1 MESEFPLGHEK
12 EFSQHL
18 LYRFFCNHLY
28 LGQWELANACIQQL
42 HSGSV
47 SIQDVLQDVARYPY
61 NRCLSSSISPS
72 NLSWLCVQE
81 LEKICQNEEQTEKS
95 STCRLIRDEVEL
107 SLLLAECGHGASD
120 AVLKEIFLYY
130 KWIHSQSTG
139 SQRQALTLS
148 TQLLTFIQA
157 IIESDPVVGHALV
170 CAICVQPS
178 QPTNNKLL
186 QSVYV
191 NVLNSLI
198 DNLYDGEKDEMDG
211 NAKCISDKIYTILS
225 LFDPYSYCQDAM
237 SLSISQLFNKILVH
251 CRRDEKWLKRG
262 VVLSCLLGRSDG
274 YLVEEFCKISFDLDT
289 KWTLTSHQTCVD
301 LTEDQKSLLQVAAME
316 KEEERWKMFL
326 LICIRKQRHL
336 LETAVETGLTLI
348 KCRLFD
354 KLKSFF
360 STMDLNPLKPL
371 VLLLGWNYCRNS
383 SDAKELLD
391 ALWNEKMYCPH
402 PAISKGCS
410 KLAYH
415 IDLIHW
421 CLEKTRPVISARS
434 VGGQGPQHQRAMDLF
449 QRLENYSVLY
459 VLYQSTRLAS
469 LDQHE
474 VLNLLHKIPLQS
486 EAENSTASGGRKVK
500 SVRFQLDNDT
510 LTDVDAD
517 EDISLDQ
524 RKDVAI
530 FMAFC
535 ALKNVMDAISFCGD
549 YNETALMNPVRQTCK
564 MRISDGTTSNSSS
577 ESDEVFITKKDM
589 KVHGDGMAVH
599 HENDSKMK
607 KNIDGSFQKL
617 YKEFVTDRLQCA
629 KEFLAKLQPL
639 PYRVEILENI
649 FSLLFVT
656 HEDIQELSV
665 LSEYNSGEEHEAED
679 KTQHTSL
686 TSETSTLSPVEEDM
700 MAGVHTESTNQS
712 KDISTA
718 YDEPFE
724 RKALTIEEANLTSV
738 THKLEKIQDKI
749 KSLQDGSDTD
759 QKVASDYL
767 SSVSTGS
774 SSSWTKFGFLVNEYL
789 VRDILSMLKECL
801 VDLSSAKY
809 QLLGKKGSSEKLQ
822 TSQELS
828 EGKKKV
834 QINCSIEEPLTK
846 LIKSS
851 VTKEASQKRLATLTQ
866 YIHEAQWR
874 YQMVVHEEIPKLPG
888 EVLLQQVTSSGDQSD
903 EEVEIAILD
912 KSSRRRQKRFGRQSY
927 SDIPSNVQ
935 ESDSSQ
941 QGSVSRRRR
950 SRVRTFS
957 GQSRSSSHLRNSGVI
972 ASMLSSPITLLNL
985 AIRRGNHQQAT
996 QVIKLFK
1003 LENHTETIEV
1013 YFSQAY
1019 SKAFKNV
1026 QSLTDAEQSSLPSL
1040 TPGRL
1045 SMKSLAN
1052 VAAASIA
1059 TVSITTIVDD
1069 LLSFNM
1075 IPQMPKIETDK
1086 SIPVQISQNLEPG
1099 NIPMMILLDLACAA
1113 GKTWKVCNHLMDNIK
1128 SRYSR
1133 NPAVVNTS
1141 SSSSGETVTVD
1152 QGRRSRSE
1160 IRGFEQV
1167 LSEFEQIV
1175 HLGADESFPGLEQA
1189 SLVKQ
1194 YRKSLRHFL
1203 TQASLPLTAEKYKN
1217 YVLFCRSMSKHVDN
1231 VDTSLEES
1239 SKEGSRDDIT
1249 IHHDSSPTRSRSSS
1263 MMQSPLHIAMKQL
1276 IHLVDKDVPGGGI
1289 LSIFNR
1295 SSSGSHARNKNY
1307 LLSLYEHCKE
1317 LAFLVAESEAK
1328 SKETM
1333 VIPTNYFKMLE
1344 EGPMRILGRLMFYK
1358 QMQPAKLEKVAKKL
1372 SLNLTHII
1380 VYSCC
1385 LKIPSKHMPLL
1396 SAVTQQESPPV
1407 INGKVIHNSG
1417 ISSMGPSGGK
1427 NPELYVRN
1435 LLTRLVHLMKDFAG
1449 RSNARG
1455 FFDYTS
1461 AGMMIETS
1469 EYHNIITGT
1478 RIIQDL
1484 DLNLL
1489 KDMDEKRCFFGNLQ
1503 NFMSIHCFLH
1513 HFEMQSRILKT
1524 EADRKKSHTNRLPW
1538 KPYSEMNLLEQM
1550 TWLST
1555 FAYKIGQLGNVSLFD
1570 LKYVINRCGLIPSLE
1585 WEGML
1590 KHGLPQIDLLD
1601 PWFALAP
1608 TPDPCLL
1615 FVTTSCCVSSAP
1627 VQVLV
1632 PELVQE
1638 QLQKAMRDYLQ
1649 ATVSSD
1655 TSNRVVHVPEL
1666 LMWHKCDFS
1675 SELEDDFYKAEN
1687 EGLMHFILSHLSGNK
1702 EKDLMELLHLD
1713 KYHGFSES
1721 IDISGKNELP
1731 FKIEI
1736 VPFDRSFLCSFEF
1749 TSLNPLENEL
1759 KTLRRTYSLPHFAG
1773 NTSGGLSSGHFR
1785 NQEDTTYKMTPLTL
1799 DYIKLDC
1806 PIVATLVS
1814 LISSDEFDDV
1824 QFHLEKGHFEEDD
1837 NDDSEQSR
1845 HRSSSDMSIVDMR
1858 SYRYQKLSDNFPTL
1872 KRHLLNYIV
1881 PIAGTEDPEILR
1893 GGDPILKFVTSN
1905 ITDKFKTIM
1914 LTLHDSIQ
1922 FNTFVTEIVFK
1933 LFVQHKWHEILSI
1946 IDSIPVCVFKE
1957 NPQLQNIHDMVLCS
1971 VILKDAKKGILS
1983 KSKSEQVMGLVHQ
1996 VLSQDQQAR
2005 MLLSVYQSL
2014 HIEHNMDLFEM
2025 CLCQPMTEELQL
2037 ALKTKFEEIKIYY
2050 RITECVKV
2058 VQLQLSLKLSGFITE
2073 EEKRLAK
2080 EKHARLDRFSDW
2092 GQLVEWT
2099 KSDPQELL
2107 DLLLDNGD
2115 FETARSWAKMRE
2127 VENLYLVIEEKHIL
2141 WLLNSKPPNT
2151 TKVFMIFETLKEK
2164 NISACLTIC
2173 KKFLETLRN
2182 QQDVVFVASYVLNQL
2197 ISHLSSQEVDQIRL
2211 TLIGAKMLLCL
2222 PSTMRSEYS
2231 HLVTQP
2237 TLILEQLL
2245 MNMKPDLAS
2254 KAYKMVRSDFSII
2267 QSPTFSFTNEQF
2279 NKLVST
2285 YAVKSLEFT
2294 VVQVVENDR
2303 ERSLSRVSNTSADGE
2318 QSRAGS
2324 PQIQPPNPESIQIRR
2339 RSADFISSSRLLSAS
2354 SGTSPVWKHA
2364 SMDKFV
2370 MPAEPPSKDK
2380 WVPDSSESVCMVCK
2394 QERFSMFNRRHH
2406 CRRCGRVVCA
2416 TCSQKTT
2423 IIKGVSA
2430 RTCDDCYHQM
2440 FSNSEKRGSVADLYH
2455 HLHKDQ
2461 HSGTSLGAR
2470 TMSQQNMPIYE
2481 EHIPSLSEII
2491 HHSKMTWKLQLDQ
2504 EVNESLRDDFYFE
2517 QAPSTSLCTAI
2528 LDLHGNPRECG
2539 QLILKLCDDL
2549 SQLLKPINPGVPN
2562 PEVDYNL
2569 IISMM
2574 KYLLFHAKMKFIK
2587 CGENIGMT
2595 QCDQYQGLV
2604 DLLGLLVSDNY
2615 RDLPSIHELT
2625 KVDSVSRLRDKLI
2638 EDERLSLAMEVS
2650 TKCGL
2655 DPNGVWVAWGMS
2667 CLQSGDFPGAREKFS
2682 RCLRAPKDRNI
2693 CVQGNKV
2700 LSDIVECLETM
2711 PGTGSLEFQLR
2722 MLKHME
2728 SKIQMILADPGS
2740 IKNLIMTPI
2749 SPMDEEASMESLQFQ
2764 ECVYYLRTYGTYLAI
2779 VKFHRK
2785 HGYWM
2790 KAVQYIRDH
2799 KCCIEVFVEGLLK
2812 PSLESGELGK
2822 LMDQMLLLDSS
2833 LESWNHYLTAA
2844 CRYFMKMKLHHVLYD
2859 FQLFMKDFIRA
2870 GMTCFTSFYAE
2881 GAQSYLDLAKRI
2893 QHLFSAQQHMQA
2905 YLDHTQWGN
2914 VKHPLQAGVQA
2925 SQQGLPL
2932 LKEPKTENPVR
2943 LVKSPAEV
2951 RMYIRT
2957 IALQIEVTQFLHAC
2971 LTNTSG
2977 EAASMA
2983 LDYVIH
2989 SRSAKLPTLFSSSP
3003 ARMEI
3008 VIMILLSGSDVELA
3022 FDLGSRIIK
3031 EYKLGAVGIFT
3042 HVAREMAKHQRYDD
3056 IRKLLDCVGSSG
3068 MGDDDTNDEI
3078 VGACVLVLADIPSEA
3093 KETEN
3098 LIKLLKKDSN
3108 KINAYI
3114 LCGKLRSAYL
3124 MAVKGDR
3131 VEDVKRIQGAAQRM
3145 GQTAVVTICTK
3156 WLQQKE
3162 DEKAT

>member
-1 MESEFPLGHEK
+1 MAMFP
-12 EFSQHL
+12 SMMSSRML
-18 LYRFFCNHLY
+18 LDTHIIDVYPLACL
-28 LGQWELANACIQQL
+28 LANC
-42 HSGSV
+42 HGCV
-47 SIQDVLQDVARYPY
+47 YKNWRRFVEMK
-61 NRCLSSSISPS
+61 NR
-72 NLSWLCVQE
+72 
-81 LEKICQNEEQTEKS
+81 KK
-95 STCRLIRDEVEL
+95 RDEVEFC
-107 SLLLAECGHGASD
+107 LLLAECGHGASD
-120 AVLKEIFLYY
+120 TVLKEIYLYY
-130 KWIHSQSTG
+130 KWIHSQS
-139 SQRQALTLS
+139 SDSHRQVLTLS
-148 TQLLTFIQA
+148 TQLLTFIQVVM
-157 IIESDPVVGHALV
+157 ETDPAVGHALV
-170 CAICVQPS
+170 CTICVQPSS

-186 QSVYV
+186 QSVYI
-191 NVLNSLI
+191 NALNSLM
-198 DNLYDGEKDEMDG
+198 DNLYDGEKNEMDG
-211 NAKCISDKIYTILS
+211 NAKKDIIDKIYTILS
-225 LFDPYSYCQDAM
+225 LFDPYSYCLDAM
-237 SLSISQLFNKILVH
+237 SLSVSQLFNKILVH

-262 VVLSCLLGRSDG
+262 LILSCLLGRSDG
-274 YLVEEFCKISFDLDT
+274 YLVEEFCKISFNIDT
-289 KWTLTSHQTCVD
+289 KCTLTSCQTCIV
-301 LTEDQKSLLQVAAME
+301 LTEDQRSLLQVAAME

-326 LICIRKQRHL
+326 LFCIRKQRQL
-336 LETAVETGLTLI
+336 LETAVETGLNLI
-348 KCRLFD
+348 KCGLFD

-360 STMDLNPLKPL
+360 STLELYPLKPL

-391 ALWNEKMYCPH
+391 ALWDEKMYCPH

-415 IDLIHW
+415 IDLIQW
-421 CLEKTRPVISARS
+421 CLEKTKPVMSS
-434 VGGQGPQHQRAMDLF
+434 GSEGQGPQHQRAMDLF

-459 VLYQSTRLAS
+459 VLHQSTRLAS

-474 VLNLLHKIPLQS
+474 VLNLLHKRPLQS
-486 EAENSTASGGRKVK
+486 EAENSTASEKRKIK
-500 SVRFQLDNDT
+500 SVRFQLDNCTLIDLDT
-510 LTDVDAD
+510 D

-524 RKDVAI
+524 RKDVSI
-530 FMAFC
+530 FMGFC
-535 ALKNVMDAISFCGD
+535 AVKNVMDAISFCGD
-549 YNETALMNPVRQTCK
+549 YNENALMNPVRKTRK
-564 MRISDGTTSNSSS
+564 MRISEGTTSNSSS
-577 ESDEVFITKKDM
+577 ESDEVFVTKKHV
-589 KVHGDGMAVH
+589 KIECDGMVTH
-599 HENDSKMK
+599 HENDDKMK
-607 KNIDGSFQKL
+607 KNIEGSFQKL
-617 YKEFVTDRLQCA
+617 YKEFVTDKLQCA

-639 PYRVEILENI
+639 PFRIEILENI

-665 LSEYNSGEEHEAED
+665 LSEYNSGEEHETED
-679 KTQHTSL
+679 KTQHTSVA
-686 TSETSTLSPVEEDM
+686 SETSTLSPAEE
-700 MAGVHTESTNQS
+700 GVIADLHFELTNQAQNQNV
-712 KDISTA
+712 STA

-724 RKALTIEEANLTSV
+724 KKALKIEEANLTSV

-749 KSLQDGSDTD
+749 QSFQDGSDTD
-759 QKVASDYL
+759 QKLVLDYL

-774 SSSWTKFGFLVNEYL
+774 SSSWAKFGFLVNEYL

-809 QLLGKKGSSEKLQ
+809 QLLEKKGGSPEKVQSSK
-822 TSQELS
+822 ELS
-828 EGKKKV
+828 EAKKRV
-834 QINCSIEEPLTK
+834 QINSSIEEPLTL
-846 LIKSS
+846 LIKCS

-888 EVLLQQVTSSGDQSD
+888 EVLLHQVTASGDQSD
-903 EEVEIAILD
+903 EEVEIAFLD
-912 KSSRRRQKRFGRQSY
+912 KSSRRRKKRFGRQSY
-927 SDIPSNVQ
+927 SDTLSNVQ

-941 QGSVSRRRR
+941 QGSVSRRQR
-950 SRVRTFS
+950 SRIRTFS
-957 GQSRSSSHLRNSGVI
+957 GQSRSSSHLRHSGI
-972 ASMLSSPITLLNL
+972 ISSMLSSPIMLLNL
-985 AIRRGNHQQAT
+985 AIRRGNHQQAM

-1003 LENHTETIEV
+1003 LENHAETIEV

-1019 SKAFKNV
+1019 SKALKNV
-1026 QSLTDAEQSSLPSL
+1026 QSLTDAEPSSLPSW

-1069 LLSFNM
+1069 LLSFPM
-1075 IPQMPKIETDK
+1075 LPQMPKMETDK
-1086 SIPVQISQNLEPG
+1086 RIPVQISQNLEPG
-1099 NIPMMILLDLACAA
+1099 SIPMMILTDLACTA
-1113 GKTWKVCNHLMDNIK
+1113 GTTWKVCNHLMDNIK

-1133 NPAVVNTS
+1133 NTAVVN
-1141 SSSSGETVTVD
+1141 SSSSGDTVTVD
-1152 QGRRSRSE
+1152 QGRKSRSE
-1160 IRGFEQV
+1160 IRGLKHV
-1167 LSEFEQIV
+1167 LSEFEQLV
-1175 HLGADESFPGLEQA
+1175 HLGADEPFPGSEQI
-1189 SLVKQ
+1189 SLVQQ
-1194 YRKSLRHFL
+1194 YRKSLQHFL
-1203 TQASLPLTAEKYKN
+1203 TQASLPLTAERCKN
-1217 YVLFCRSMSKHVDN
+1217 YVLFCRSMLKLVGN
-1231 VDTSLEES
+1231 VDISLEEK
-1239 SKEGSRDDIT
+1239 SKEGSRDNIAS
-1249 IHHDSSPTRSRSSS
+1249 HHDNSPTRSRSSS
-1263 MMQSPLHIAMKQL
+1263 VKQNPLHSAMKQL
-1276 IHLVDKDVPGGGI
+1276 IHLVEKDVPAGGI

-1295 SSSGSHARNKNY
+1295 SSSGIHPRNKNY
-1307 LLSLYEHCKE
+1307 LLSLYDHCKE

-1344 EGPMRILGRLMFYK
+1344 EGPIRILGRLMFYK
-1358 QMQPAKLEKVAKKL
+1358 KMQPAKLEKVAKKL

-1385 LKIPSKHMPLL
+1385 VKIPSKHMPLL
-1396 SAVTQQESPPV
+1396 SAITQQESPQV
-1407 INGKVIHNSG
+1407 INGKMIHNSG
-1417 ISSMGPSGGK
+1417 ISNMDPSGGTSK
-1427 NPELYVRN
+1427 SPELCVRN

-1449 RSNARG
+1449 RCNARG

-1461 AGMMIETS
+1461 AGMLIETS
-1469 EYHNIITGT
+1469 EYHNIISGT
-1478 RIIQDL
+1478 RIIQDF

-1503 NFMSIHCFLH
+1503 NLMSIHCFLY
-1513 HFEMQSRILKT
+1513 HFEMQSRSLKI
-1524 EADRKKSHTNRLPW
+1524 EADGKKSHKNRLPW

-1550 TWLST
+1550 IWLST

-1570 LKYVINRCGLIPSLE
+1570 LKYIINRCGLVPSLE

-1590 KHGLPQIDLLD
+1590 KHGVSKIDQMD

-1615 FVTTSCCVSSAP
+1615 FVTTSCCVSSVP
-1627 VQVLV
+1627 VQILV
-1632 PELVQE
+1632 PELVKG
-1638 QLQKAMRDYLQ
+1638 QLQMAMRNYLQ
-1649 ATVSSD
+1649 VTVSPN
-1655 TSNRVVHVPEL
+1655 TSCRVIHVPEL

-1675 SELEDDFYKAEN
+1675 SEQEHDCYKAEN
-1687 EGLMHFILSHLSGNK
+1687 EGLIHFILDHLSGDK
-1702 EKDLMELLHLD
+1702 QKALMDLLHLD
-1713 KYHGFSES
+1713 KFHGFSES
-1721 IDISGKNELP
+1721 IDISGKKELP
-1731 FKIEI
+1731 FRIEI
-1736 VPFDRSFLCSFEF
+1736 VPFDRSFLCSFDF
-1749 TSLNPLENEL
+1749 TSLVQLGNEL
-1759 KTLRRTYSLPHFAG
+1759 QTLRRTSSLPHFAE
-1773 NTSGGLSSGHFR
+1773 NISGDLSSGHFR
-1785 NQEDTTYKMTPLTL
+1785 DKEDTTYKMTPLTL
-1799 DYIKLDC
+1799 DYIKSDC

-1814 LISSDEFDDV
+1814 LNSSDEFDDV
-1824 QFHLEKGHFEEDD
+1824 QFHLERGHFDD
-1837 NDDSEQSR
+1837 DDDESELSR
-1845 HRSSSDMSIVDMR
+1845 CRSPSDMSIVDIR

-1905 ITDKFKTIM
+1905 ITDKFKSIM

-1922 FNTFVTEIVFK
+1922 FYTFVTEIVYK
-1933 LFVQHKWHEILSI
+1933 LFIQHKWQEILGI

-1957 NPQLQNIHDMVLCS
+1957 NSQLQNIHDMVLSCM
-1971 VILKDAKKGILS
+1971 ILRDAKKGELS
-1983 KSKSEQVMGLVHQ
+1983 KSKSEQVMGLVHR

-2005 MLLSVYQSL
+2005 MLLSVHQSL

-2037 ALKTKFEEIKIYY
+2037 ALRTKFDEIRIYY
-2050 RITECVKV
+2050 QIAECVKV
-2058 VQLQLSLKLSGFITE
+2058 VQLHLSLELSGFITE
-2073 EEKRLAK
+2073 EEKQLAK
-2080 EKHARLDRFSDW
+2080 KKHARLDRFTDW

-2099 KSDPQELL
+2099 QEDPQEVLN
-2107 DLLLDNGD
+2107 LLLDTGD
-2115 FETARSWAKMRE
+2115 FETARSWAKMRKL
-2127 VENLYLVIEEKHIL
+2127 ENLCQVIEEKHII

-2151 TKVFMIFETLKEK
+2151 TKVFMIFETLKEN

-2173 KKFLETLRN
+2173 KKFLETLN
-2182 QQDVVFVASYVLNQL
+2182 NEQDVVFVASYMLNQL
-2197 ISHLSSQEVDQIRL
+2197 ISHLSSNEVDQIRL

-2222 PSTMRSEYS
+2222 PSSMRSEYS
-2231 HLVTQP
+2231 HLVTHP

-2254 KAYKMVRSDFSII
+2254 KAYKTVRADFSLI
-2267 QSPTFSFTNEQF
+2267 QSPTFRFTGEQF
-2279 NKLVST
+2279 NKLVTT

-2294 VVQVVENDR
+2294 VVQVVNSER
-2303 ERSLSRVSNTSADGE
+2303 ERSLSRASFTSIDRRDVEGE

-2324 PQIQPPNPESIQIRR
+2324 PQIQPSYPESIQIRR
-2339 RSADFISSSRLLSAS
+2339 RSADFVSSSRLLSAS
-2354 SGTSPVWKHA
+2354 SGTSPVRRLA
-2364 SMDKFV
+2364 SLDKFV

-2394 QERFSMFNRRHH
+2394 EERFSMFNRRHH

-2440 FSNSEKRGSVADLYH
+2440 FSTSDKRGSVADLYH

-2461 HSGTSLGAR
+2461 HSGTSLGTR
-2470 TMSQQNMPIYE
+2470 TISQQNFPIYE
-2481 EHIPSLSEII
+2481 EHRPSLSEII
-2491 HHSKMTWKLQLDQ
+2491 HHTKMTWKLQLDQ

-2549 SQLLKPINPGVPN
+2549 SMLLKPIDPGIPN

-2569 IISMM
+2569 IISMI

-2587 CGENIGMT
+2587 CGENHGMT

-2604 DLLGLLVSDNY
+2604 DLLGLLVSANY

-2655 DPNGVWVAWGMS
+2655 DPTGVWVAWGMS

-2682 RCLRAPKDRNI
+2682 RCLRAPKDKNMHGQ
-2693 CVQGNKV
+2693 VSKV

-2711 PGTGSLEFQLR
+2711 PGTGSMEFQLR
-2722 MLKHME
+2722 MLRIME
-2728 SKIQMILADPGS
+2728 SKIQMILANPGS
-2740 IKNLIMTPI
+2740 IKNLIMTSI
-2749 SPMDEEASMESLQFQ
+2749 SPLVEEDSMESLQFQ
-2764 ECVYYLRTYGTYLAI
+2764 ECVYYLRTYGTYLAM
-2779 VKFHRK
+2779 VDFHRK
-2785 HGYWM
+2785 HSYWM
-2790 KAVQYIRDH
+2790 KAVQYILDH
-2799 KCCIEVFVEGLLK
+2799 KCSIEVFVEGLLK

-2822 LMDQMLLLDSS
+2822 LMDQMLLLDPT

-2844 CRYFMKMKLHHVLYD
+2844 CRYFVKMKLHHVLYD

-2870 GMTCFTSFYAE
+2870 GMTCFTYFYTH
-2881 GAQSYLDLAKRI
+2881 GARSYLDLAKSI

-2905 YLDHTQWGN
+2905 YLDPTQWGN
-2914 VKHPLQAGVQA
+2914 VRHPLQAALQTL
-2925 SQQGLPL
+2925 QQGLPL
-2932 LKEPKTENPVR
+2932 WKEPKTDNPVR
-2943 LVKSPAEV
+2943 LVKTQEEV
-2951 RMYIRT
+2951 KKYIRT

-2971 LTNTSG
+2971 LTNTAG

-2983 LDYVIH
+2983 LDYAIH
-2989 SRSAKLPTLFSSSP
+2989 SGSAKLPTLFSSSS

-3008 VIMILLSGSDVELA
+3008 VIMVLLSGSDVELA

-3056 IRKLLDCVGSSG
+3056 IRRLLDCVVSSG

-3093 KETEN
+3093 KEAEN
-3098 LIKLLKKDSN
+3098 IIKWLKKDSN
-3108 KINAYI
+3108 KVNAYI

-3156 WLQQKE
+3156 WLQQKGE
-3162 DEKAT
+3162 EKPT